1 MRDKDLRDRL
11 NASAT
16 PADRAAILEHERL
29 VFTYSEFD
37 EAFHN
42 LLTQC
47 QEEEQAD
54 QLKEFK
60 MWWDLILAMPAS

>member
-16 PADRAAILEHERL
+16 PADMLAIFEREHL
-29 VFTYSEFD
+29 VFSGSEFD
-37 EAFHN
+37 EAYHH

-47 QEEEQAD
+47 QTEGQAEL
-54 QLKEFK
+54 LKEFK
-60 MWWDLILAMPAS
+60 MWWDLVRAMPAA